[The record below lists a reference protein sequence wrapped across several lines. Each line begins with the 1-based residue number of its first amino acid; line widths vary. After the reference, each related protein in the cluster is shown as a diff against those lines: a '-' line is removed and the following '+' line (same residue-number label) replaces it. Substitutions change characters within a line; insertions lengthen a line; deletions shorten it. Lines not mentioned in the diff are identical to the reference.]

1 MPEATRRIDPEEVD
15 RIRDLLRTSG
25 VRATPARIAVM
36 QELRAATSPLTHADL
51 TEMLVPLGFDKAT
64 VFRNLNDLA
73 DAELISRTEL
83 GDHVWRFESLDPERP
98 AGEKHPHFVCVEC
111 GSVTCLGDMDFTTS
125 SKRRA
130 KSIGRITEI
139 LIKGHCTD
147 CESAPGK

>member
-1 MPEATRRIDPEEVD
+1 MAEATRRVDPEEVD
-15 RIRDLLRTSG
+15 RIRELLRKHG

-36 QELRAATSPLTHADL
+36 QELRAATSPLTHADV

-73 DAELISRTEL
+73 EAELISRTEL
-83 GDHVWRFESLDPERP
+83 GDHVWRFEALDPERP
-98 AGEKHPHFVCVEC
+98 VGEKHPHFVCVEC
-111 GSVTCLGDMDFTTS
+111 GGVTCLGDMDFTTS
-125 SKRRA
+125 SRRRA

-147 CESAPGK
+147 CEGQ

>member
-1 MPEATRRIDPEEVD
+1 MVKKTRRVDPEEVNL
-15 RIRDLLRTSG
+15 IRELLRETG

-36 QELRAATSPLTHADL
+36 QELRSAMSPLTHADV
-51 TEMLVPLGFDKAT
+51 TEVLVPLGFDKAT

-83 GDHVWRFESLDPERP
+83 GDHVWRFEALDPNQP

-111 GSVTCLGDMDFTTS
+111 GSVSCLGDMDFTTS
-125 SKRRA
+125 SRRRA

-147 CESAPGK
+147 CDPGTQA